1 MRKLRA
7 ICAVFQ
13 RCAIC
18 LLVLT
23 GFSAFSARVTHP
35 SPIYINLDPMVPPD
49 VPPQVDAVIFA
60 NQSLFIVSNNF
71 LQLPITAAPYEAQS
85 VRFWTNNGVMLGL
98 PGFRFEYLP
107 HRAHLTPRQRRRPGA
122 NLPQPSIL
130 FYNDGEITVAQSLLV
145 HADNIINPGIL
156 AGDVR
161 ARIRINAT
169 NGLADL
175 SRGAIHAGDL
185 PLPACV
191 SPSNFIFGPFFF
203 GLDPQVNYRYLD
215 SGISGFVN
223 TNRSPLQ
230 LDSLAVSFTNIF
242 GTNVVFGSFVPPN
255 PVAPSA
261 QYRLVSSVFPGAP
274 ATNFTTNVQ
283 FGVQGCGSYDAFVH
297 VSTNFFG
304 RDISVVFVPT
314 NGFDTNVSVAVA
326 FPTNSFGFPF
336 FFTDTPIVEFRATE
350 FDVIQQKVVTNF
362 LTFRND
368 GASIFRGHDC
378 EFDLSDPPNA
388 PFTADL
394 FYNTSFQTN
403 SAQYNYTVAYAQVG
417 NTNSFYFTNI
427 ASTSFFF
434 PELGAS
440 PAASDPTN
448 FNGNIE
454 INARNLNLTQAR
466 IRGENAVHIQ
476 TSNLIGSSL
485 SFVDAPFLTF
495 DASTTNNTLS
505 ISNVIRPEVNRLQA
519 TLNSWA
525 AAWTANVTNGSITNI
540 FLDTNG
546 VLVTNITG
554 LVETW
559 SYHVLILG
567 ACIDTLHPSIVHRLN
582 LRATNIVIED
592 DLAINASFK
601 LQGNSVT
608 FGSNATLSLPRGLNL
623 AFTNIVGVTSLTNE
637 GVLNVPQG
645 AYFGAFEDGFAQPRL
660 TRRQLRLIRQGR
672 LSIPRLVTYDS
683 FVNHDTI
690 LASTLSARAN
700 YVEHSGTRFVNAVI
714 SGTNGPVLLDGAT
727 LIISNASVTASS
739 DIRLTAGNALISR
752 SILTAGTTNGGRFTN
767 NYIPGAIVINATN
780 SLTDGGLS
788 ASNEWLVTSGV
799 RIERRP
805 DPLNEGGDVGD
816 LMGTHIISRAGV
828 FAQAIHVWA
837 GEDRGATVEG
847 FQNNL
852 ALGHL
857 TLDGSLGNDFRF
869 RSAEANNA
877 IYVDFLELVRDATN
891 YHLAIGVD
899 PDFTIYFGDANILP
913 EKIEE
918 TSGGRIRWV
927 SQFTGP
933 RSSTNIVY
941 PNGVTYTFNAGVVR
955 SRDRDDDGD
964 GVVNAEDCTPISVPD
979 FDSSQPCPL
988 APMALKAS
996 GFTDI
1001 SLTIALAAGGR
1012 EVVLNW
1018 DTAANSANTV
1028 EFTDSLSGTGAA
1040 GWLPLT
1046 NFINGPV
1053 NARVTV
1059 KDAVGGPLRVY
1070 RVRVGADKP

>member
-1 MRKLRA
+1 VRKLRA
-7 ICAVFQ
+7 CRAVFQ

-18 LLVLT
+18 LLLLA
-23 GFSAFSARVTHP
+23 GFSALSAGVTRP
-35 SPIYINLDPMVPPD
+35 SPIFINVDPMVPPD

-98 PGFRFEYLP
+98 PGFRFEYIP
-107 HRAHLTPRQRRRPGA
+107 NRAHLTPRQRRRPGA
-122 NLPQPSIL
+122 NLPQPSIV

-145 HADNIINPGIL
+145 HAANIFNPGIL

-203 GLDPQVNYRYLD
+203 GLDPQVTYSYFD

-242 GTNVVFGSFVPPN
+242 GTNVVFGNFVPPN

-261 QYRLVSSVFPGAP
+261 QYRQFSSVFPGAP
-274 ATNFTTNVQ
+274 ATNLTTNVQ
-283 FGVQGCGSYDAFVH
+283 FGVQGCGAYEAFVH

-326 FPTNSFGFPF
+326 FPTNGFGFPF
-336 FFTDTPIVEFRATE
+336 FFTTEPIVEFRSTE
-350 FDVIQQKVVTNF
+350 FDVIQQKVITNY
-362 LTFRND
+362 LTFRDD

-378 EFDLSDPPNA
+378 TFDLSDPPNT

-403 SAQYNYTVAYAQVG
+403 TAQYNYTVAYAQVG
-417 NTNSFYFTNI
+417 NTNSFYFTNV
-427 ASTSFFF
+427 ASSLLFF

-440 PAASDPTN
+440 PTASDPTN
-448 FNGNIE
+448 FNGNVE

-525 AAWTANVTNGSITNI
+525 GAWTANVTNGAITNI

-546 VLVTNITG
+546 VFVTNVIG
-554 LVETW
+554 RVETW
-559 SYHVLILG
+559 SYHVLVLG

-582 LRATNIVIED
+582 LRAPNIVIED
-592 DLAINASFK
+592 NLAINASFRLEGK
-601 LQGNSVT
+601 SVT

-637 GVLNVPQG
+637 GLLNIPQG

-672 LSIPRLVTYDS
+672 LSIPRLVTYDN

-690 LASTLSARAN
+690 VASTFSARAN
-700 YVEHSGTRFVNAVI
+700 YVEHSGARFVPAVI
-714 SGTNGPVLLDGAT
+714 NGTNGPVVLDGAT

-739 DIRLTAGNALISR
+739 DIRLTAGNTLIAR
-752 SILTAGTTNGGRFTN
+752 SVLTAGATNAGRFAN
-767 NYIPGAIVINATN
+767 NYLPGAIIIDATN

-788 ASNEWLVTSGV
+788 ASNEWFVTSGV

-805 DPLNEGGDVGD
+805 DPLSGAVGD
-816 LMGTHIISRAGV
+816 LMGTHVISRAGV

-837 GEDRGATVEG
+837 GEDRGATVGG
-847 FQNNL
+847 FENNL

-869 RSAEANNA
+869 KSAEANNA
-877 IYVDFLELVRDATN
+877 IYVDYLELVRDATN

-964 GVVNAEDCTPISVPD
+964 NIVNAEDCTPISVPG
-979 FDSSQPCPL
+979 FDSTQPCAM
-988 APMALKAS
+988 APIAMKAAS
-996 GFTDI
+996 STQNI
-1001 SLTIALAAGGR
+1001 SLTIALDSGGR

-1018 DTAANSANTV
+1018 DAAANSANTV
-1028 EFTDSLSGTGAA
+1028 EFADSLAGFGAA

-1059 KDAVGGPLRVY
+1059 KDAVGAPLRVY
-1070 RVRVGADKP
+1070 RVRVDAGKP